1 VSEQP
6 NRYLASRLDPIRA
19 GRRNATVKTTSRSG
33 AVVIFGTEFR
43 RLEQAQPSVVAQIE
57 EVMRQR
63 LDADSHSSQ
72 QSLLQ
77 LL

>member
-1 VSEQP
+1 
-6 NRYLASRLDPIRA
+6 
-19 GRRNATVKTTSRSG
+19 
-33 AVVIFGTEFR
+33 VIFGTEFR